1 MSEKRGNILRKN
13 LIPAPMA
20 SDLKAVGRRSSLVGA
35 AICAA
40 LVGAG
45 VKATRVAT
53 TEHEAYAEQ
62 GNRQQLRS
70 FKLPASRG
78 EIVDRDFMTL
88 AVDDRVHKIAINPR
102 LVRAR
107 KAEDDV
113 VAAILELFP
122 DEDEAYLRDEL
133 GKDKAYR
140 QLRLALNDQQLAT
153 LQKRGLPGL
162 SFEPATARV
171 YPRGLLASHVLG
183 RVGAQGSGTA
193 GVELGLDMALRGRE
207 ALSPAYFAAGKKLLV
222 DGVPDP
228 GVARGDTVVL
238 TIDSAI
244 QAMVEEEINTVVRQW
259 NPVGTSIIVLDPEN
273 GEILALANRP
283 TFDPNHPVD
292 EARQTNNLAV
302 QAAYEPGSTLK
313 AITVAAAL
321 EIGAV
326 RENEAFYCE
335 KGRWKYTPRNV
346 IHDAHPAEWLTVSE
360 ILAASSNIC
369 TTKIADR
376 LGKQALSKWVRKF
389 HFGERP
395 GVQLPG
401 ATAGLLAPPEKW
413 SDIQMANISFGQGM
427 SASPLQ
433 VTAAFGALAV
443 GGVYHDPTIVQK
455 ILDAKGG
462 VVWEHKPDG
471 ERLVRAG
478 TAKTVLRMLEDVVH
492 TQLGTGKNATVD
504 GYRVAGKTSTA
515 QKAGSK
521 GYADGLYYSSF
532 VGTLPARDPRVV
544 ILVSVDAPEGAHYGN
559 DVAAPSFARLGA
571 QIMTHLGIP
580 RDDGSAPPPP
590 KPVVV
595 AAKELKAD
603 LGVLEG
609 LDVEPELPGKAVVRP
624 KLVTGLPDFTGL
636 TLAQAVDLA
645 DRSHVQLR
653 AVGTGVAVLQDIQPG
668 PVDAG
673 SVVQVFFEPPT

>member
-1 MSEKRGNILRKN
+1 MFKARYEPLRRN

-20 SDLKAVGRRSSLVGA
+20 SDPRAVGRRAALVGA
-35 AICAA
+35 AIVAA

-53 TEHEAYAEQ
+53 DEHEAYAEQ

-70 FKLPASRG
+70 FKLPPSRG
-78 EIVDRDFMTL
+78 AIVDRDHMTL

-107 KAEDDV
+107 GAEDAL
-113 VAAILELFP
+113 VAAVLELFP
-122 DEDEAYLRDEL
+122 DEDEAYLRGEL
-133 GKDKAYR
+133 AKDKAYR
-140 QLRLALNDQQLAT
+140 QLRASLTDAQMEELARRQ
-153 LQKRGLPGL
+153 LPGVT
-162 SFEPATARV
+162 FEPAAARV

-193 GVELGLDMALRGRE
+193 GVELGLDAALRGRE
-207 ALSPAYFAAGKKLLV
+207 ALSPAYFAAGRKLLV

-244 QAMVEEEINTVVRQW
+244 QAMVEEELNTIVRQW
-259 NPVGTSIIVLDPEN
+259 HPVGASVVVLDPKN
-273 GEILALANRP
+273 GEVLALGNRP
-283 TFDPNHPVD
+283 TYDPNHPVED
-292 EARQTNNLAV
+292 ARQTTNLAV

-321 EIGAV
+321 ETGSI
-326 RENEAFYCE
+326 RENETFFCE
-335 KGRWKYTPRNV
+335 KGRWQYTPRNV
-346 IHDAHPAEWLTVSE
+346 IHDTKSTEWLTVSE
-360 ILAASSNIC
+360 ILAVSSNIC

-376 LGKQALSKWVRKF
+376 LGKQTLSKWVRRF

-401 ATAGLLAPPEKW
+401 ATPGLLAPPEKW

-433 VTAAFGALAV
+433 VTAAFAALAA
-443 GGVYHDPTIVQK
+443 GGLYHDPTIVSRV
-455 ILDAKGG
+455 LDASGATL
-462 VVWEHKPDG
+462 WEHRPDG
-471 ERLVRAG
+471 ERLVRAQV
-478 TAKTVLRMLEDVVH
+478 ARAVLRMLEDVVH
-492 TQLGTGKNATVD
+492 TPLGTGKNAVVD

-515 QKAGSK
+515 QKATSK

-532 VGTLPARDPRVV
+532 IGTLPARDPRVV

-571 QIMTHLGIP
+571 QIMTHLGVP
-580 RDDGSAPPPP
+580 RDDGAAPPPP
-590 KPVVV
+590 RPITV
-595 AAKELKAD
+595 AAAALPAELGALAEVD
-603 LGVLEG
+603 A
-609 LDVEPELPGKAVVRP
+609 EPDLPGHAPARP
-624 KLVTGLPDFTGL
+624 RVTTGLPDFTGL
-636 TLAQAVDLA
+636 TLAQAIDVA
-645 DRSHVQLR
+645 GRASVELR

-668 PVDAG
+668 PVESGQA
-673 SVVQVFFEPPT
+673 VRVFFEPPR